1 MLQDDGEDQF
11 KMNTTSW
18 TPLMWFYLLM
28 SIAGAIV
35 PWYFNLQQLMYG
47 DQAFTLG
54 NYLGAGLANDF
65 VSSITTDF
73 LIVAAPF
80 MVWMI
85 VESRRLRM
93 KGIGWYI
100 VFTFLIALAFTCPLF
115 LLNRERRI
123 QAMKKS

>member
-1 MLQDDGEDQF
+1 
-11 KMNTTSW
+11 
-18 TPLMWFYLLM
+18 MWFYMLM
-28 SIAGAIV
+28 AMAGAII

-47 DQAFTLG
+47 DQPFTLG

-100 VFTFLIALAFTCPLF
+100 VFTFLLFTTVFRKLFSPRNSYQENFFLA
-115 LLNRERRI
+115 EH
-123 QAMKKS
+123 